1 MKSTANLFGV
11 VGAALAVIALALPF
25 TGGADPLRV
34 SMADTFLLWQAL
46 AGSALLAI
54 PIAGWQLR
62 RLRSSPPWRF
72 EIALAY
78 VLSLAAMAPA
88 LYWSAWGAMEA
99 WGRPEEPIFCAG
111 LLASWGLFACNGILL
126 VRNIRHDVVPHVT
139 AEVFLLGGYL
149 PNALFALLLF
159 YPFYGRTGGPNLRQ
173 WFFFFG
179 WDIGA
184 YVVLAACI
192 AFVVRIV
199 MLLNSPESYLRPPGA
214 EADSPQAA
222 RP

>member
-88 LYWSAWGAMEA
+88 L
-99 WGRPEEPIFCAG
+99 
-111 LLASWGLFACNGILL
+111 
-126 VRNIRHDVVPHVT
+126 
-139 AEVFLLGGYL
+139 
-149 PNALFALLLF
+149 
-159 YPFYGRTGGPNLRQ
+159 
-173 WFFFFG
+173 
-179 WDIGA
+179 
-184 YVVLAACI
+184 
-192 AFVVRIV
+192 
-199 MLLNSPESYLRPPGA
+199 
-214 EADSPQAA
+214 
-222 RP
+222 